1 MFENEESADT
11 TTKAIKSSKE
21 ESADTTTNRG
31 KEESADMPSMALLE
45 DLDDKVKA
53 GKGLKILTQ
62 NKLLT
67 RLHVLLAQVKAGN
80 NSYKLKSEI
89 RQTLYLFYQH
99 NKILKNFTT
108 I

>member
-1 MFENEESADT
+1 
-11 TTKAIKSSKE
+11 
-21 ESADTTTNRG
+21 
-31 KEESADMPSMALLE
+31 MPSMALLE

-80 NSYKLKSEI
+80 NSYKLKSEKLDKHYI
-89 RQTLYLFYQH
+89 FFISIIKY
-99 NKILKNFTT
+99 
-108 I
+108 